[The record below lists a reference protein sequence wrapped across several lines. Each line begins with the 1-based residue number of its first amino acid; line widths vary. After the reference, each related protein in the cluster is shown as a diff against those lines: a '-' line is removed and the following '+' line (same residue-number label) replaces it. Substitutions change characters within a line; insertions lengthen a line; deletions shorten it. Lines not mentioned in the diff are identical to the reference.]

1 MNIQP
6 KSNFRWLSPLGICA
20 ALLIVQGAL
29 YLLIGVAGPIAMDAP
44 VGSKLL
50 IMSNR
55 TDTVVFGDTPENLRQ
70 SNPQLIKFRSITY
83 TMFSGMLT
91 AAGILIISL
100 VWFGLRRGSKWAL
113 GALALASAAL
123 LPYWWL
129 ILRFYWQAGASPTLG
144 DLPPFMWI
152 PAVLLLPVVIL
163 GWIGLR

>member
-1 MNIQP
+1 MTTRP
-6 KSNFRWLSPLGICA
+6 MSNFRWLSPLGIGA
-20 ALLIVQGAL
+20 VLFILQGIL
-29 YLLIGVAGPIAMDAP
+29 YLLIGVAGPIGIDSGP
-44 VGSKLL
+44 GRRIL

-55 TDTVVFGDTPENLRQ
+55 TDTVVFGDTPETLRQ
-70 SNPQLIKFRSITY
+70 TNPQLITFRSITF

-91 AAGILIISL
+91 AAGILLVSV
-100 VWFGLRRGSKWAL
+100 VWFGLRQGHRWAL
-113 GALALASAAL
+113 VVLALVNIAL

-152 PAVLLLPVVIL
+152 PAALLLPAVIL